1 MCIRDRYVS
10 AKLLEE
16 MNLNPKNVETVKM
29 AARSVV
35 EENGG
40 TGKRARVEGVEIGGK
55 TGTAQVAA
63 LEHGIEGKLNDHAWF
78 ISFAPVD
85 RPSIVLSIIV
95 ENGGHGGE
103 SAAPIAQAILQKY
116 FVSRGVIEEPEL
128 EEEESDLEKPEL
140 AKLEVE
146 SRAVLAE

>member
-1 MCIRDRYVS
+1 M
-10 AKLLEE
+10 
-16 MNLNPKNVETVKM
+16 
-29 AARSVV
+29 
-35 EENGG
+35 
-40 TGKRARVEGVEIGGK
+40 
-55 TGTAQVAA
+55 
-63 LEHGIEGKLNDHAWF
+63 
-78 ISFAPVD
+78 
-85 RPSIVLSIIV
+85 LSIIV